1 MLLKGYSREA
11 HPAVVAQETRL
22 QYQSCLPFPELS
34 QQVSDIQGGIRIVI
48 LLEVTD
54 CVVAPLSFEE
64 SLGVI

>member
-11 HPAVVAQETRL
+11 HPAAVARETRL
-22 QYQSCLPFPELS
+22 QYQSCLPFSELS

-54 CVVAPLSFEE
+54 CVVAPLSFDEG
-64 SLGVI
+64 LGVI